1 MRCARTLLAV
11 LAVARCAAGPVDAGV
26 EVLFS
31 CEWGNRWCDRFERE
45 MTTFQVVMR
54 DRQEDVTARRVDS
67 ADVWQQFG
75 IEIHERAPTVLL
87 STRHGVK
94 ALRSRTALMIWAEM
108 SHETAI

>member
-1 MRCARTLLAV
+1 
-11 LAVARCAAGPVDAGV
+11 
-26 EVLFS
+26 
-31 CEWGNRWCDRFERE
+31 
-45 MTTFQVVMR
+45 
-54 DRQEDVTARRVDS
+54 VTARRVDS